1 LAGQRSLVTLLLR
14 MTAEATIQRLSCS
27 LVLIAAIAA
36 HAIAQNPVLAG
47 AVVPR
52 TIDVGL
58 HGFWIELG
66 AGVGKSVDA
75 GGNAD
80 VSASLEWQQGTT
92 LLSVRGDGV
101 STGFSSALGQLA
113 FMVGKASTETGGRFT
128 AASAGIAF
136 TQSSVCITNC
146 GLFSDGNTAR
156 KTRNTIGATGALKGA
171 LRGGSRGGVGIGLTM
186 FVNVNSISSFGG
198 VAVSLSGGR
207 WR

>member
-1 LAGQRSLVTLLLR
+1 V
-14 MTAEATIQRLSCS
+14 
-27 LVLIAAIAA
+27 
-36 HAIAQNPVLAG
+36 N
-47 AVVPR
+47 
-52 TIDVGL
+52 L

-66 AGVGKSVDA
+66 AGVGKSVNAD
-75 GGNAD
+75 GNAD
-80 VSASLEWQQGTT
+80 VSASVEWQQGST

-113 FMVGKASTETGGRFT
+113 FMVGRASTETGGRFT

-136 TQSSVCITNC
+136 TQSSVCVTNC
-146 GLFSDGNTAR
+146 GLFSDGKTAR
-156 KTRNTIGATGALKGA
+156 ETRNTIGLTGALKGA